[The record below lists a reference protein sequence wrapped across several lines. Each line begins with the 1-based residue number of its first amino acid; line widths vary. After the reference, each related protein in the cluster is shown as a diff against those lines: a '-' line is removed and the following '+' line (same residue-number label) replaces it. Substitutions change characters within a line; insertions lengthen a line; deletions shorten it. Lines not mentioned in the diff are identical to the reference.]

1 MLSNTYIWDFLF
13 SEKSPEKKIRANVYQ
28 VENVDN
34 DLIKQHD
41 FLNWF
46 LEIHHIR
53 IQTSIVEYEWQ
64 LWSWLWVFKSE
75 VDGREDIKH
84 IDTLTNTDEGKS
96 EMGPEVNILN
106 ITSQAATDI
115 QESDEAG
122 TSSVH

>member
-1 MLSNTYIWDFLF
+1 MLFNTYVWDFLF

>member
-64 LWSWLWVFKSE
+64 LWSWLWIFKSE
-75 VDGREDIKH
+75 VDDREDIKH
-84 IDTLTNTDEGKS
+84 IDTLTNADEGKG

-106 ITSQAATDI
+106 ITSQAAADI